1 LASLQIAKTSGS
13 LRNKRLMVGSALWRD
28 QTNPGAKPKSI
39 GQKTGAAWKL
49 CFFKSTH
56 KINMKRKHPG
66 KP

>member
-1 LASLQIAKTSGS
+1 
-13 LRNKRLMVGSALWRD
+13 MVGSALWRD
-28 QTNPGAKPKSI
+28 QTNPGAKPKPI